1 MKPVDVREQ
10 LVHALR
16 SDLIG
21 PNVDEPRDAAYLT
34 ETLPAPPSNW
44 YLTGFLAPLVS
55 NPELQHLVA
64 QDETAD
70 EGIDSAQDSADDGE
84 AEAPVARRPIFP
96 SSIGLS
102 VLVPAD
108 CHELGLRVTFG
119 LYQPKEVAL
128 GGVEAAGE
136 LTSAKPAE
144 PARDGPGRV
153 HWVRCPYEKSLPVL
167 LTSADRFSI
176 PLSDSGG
183 VEVRVVIRPLPTNM
197 RDLVPPGTRYVTLFL
212 VNGRT
217 PHEKPHQDTGFIFQA
232 GMHVTCSSGFVP
244 RRNPRGTRHEDE
256 LDEQIADLQYRDT
269 YEYGVGHGISVL
281 AKTKTLGS
289 GERPFCDEVCTTCVP
304 SAEVEKV
311 VPGDV
316 SGLTR
321 SMDAL
326 AALADGA
333 ALRKAVGSL
342 VTEYLGWLSTQRAVK
357 LKETLRQD
365 TAKTLLDAATV
376 ACTRI
381 AEGIDVL
388 ASDPVAFA
396 AFVLANRAMAAQ
408 SKQRGKTKPQ
418 WFPFQLAFL
427 LMNVASQ
434 VNPRHEEREAVDLLF
449 FPTGGGK
456 TEAYLGLAA
465 FTLVLRRLRNPSD
478 TSAGMAVLM
487 RYTLR
492 LLTMDQLE
500 RAATLIC
507 ALELERRKD
516 PARLG
521 TRRFSVGLWV
531 GKASTPNRFGTKKDY
546 DETLAINRVNEFNKD
561 PVHSPSPIPLERCP
575 WCGTGF
581 SQHTFKLKPLEAPLQ
596 LRVMCSS
603 PKCEFRWKSD
613 FQDGIPVVAVDD
625 EIYRELPCFLIA
637 TVDKFAALP
646 WIGKTG
652 LLLGRNVTHCN
663 ALGFYGPVGHPPDA
677 TKLPTPL
684 LPPDLIIQDELH
696 LISGPLGTMVGL
708 YEMAIDHLTTRLD
721 GDRAIRPKIVAST
734 ATVRR
739 AQPQI
744 KALFG
749 RDRVDVFPP
758 PGPDRRDS
766 FFSKTVTT
774 SDANARLYLGL
785 AAPGRSQKVLLMRTY
800 MALLTAGQTAYELNR
815 EAADPYMTL
824 VGYFNSL
831 RELGGSRR
839 IVEDEVRARAMRIG
853 SRRRVHES
861 VTLFRE
867 RTIDFECVELTSRE
881 STDKVKE
888 AKARLDQTFA
898 SFAKNRPPVDVA
910 LASNMI
916 SVGLDIQRLGL
927 MVVCGQPKTT
937 AEYIQATS
945 RVGRDDKRPG
955 LVVTLLNVH
964 KPRDRSHY
972 EHFENYHESFYR
984 GVEASSVT
992 PFSPRAVDRGLAA
1005 VVVAL
1010 ARLCDPKL
1018 TKPDAAAEVARAR
1031 QDLGFVGD
1039 VFARRLEAYRTG
1051 VPGDEPLADIQTRL
1065 RHRVESLLDSWEQV
1079 AKNDPAHAG
1088 LAYQEFE
1095 EGQVSKRPLLHM
1107 PLDPGLKACDKHER
1121 RFQANRSLRDVEG
1134 AADVFVVGLKEA
1146 GFVKEG
1152 A

>member
-10 LVHALR
+10 LVYALR
-16 SDLIG
+16 NDLIG

-34 ETLPAPPSNW
+34 ETLPTPPSSW
-44 YLTGFLAPLVS
+44 YLTGFLAPLVT
-55 NPELQHLVA
+55 NPDQQHLVA

-70 EGIDSAQDSADDGE
+70 EIIDSAQDSADDGE

-96 SSIGLS
+96 SSIGIS

-108 CHELGLRVTFG
+108 CQELGLRVTFG
-119 LYQPKEVAL
+119 LYQPKEL
-128 GGVEAAGE
+128 GPAAVETGGE
-136 LTSAKPAE
+136 LKPAE
-144 PARDGPGRV
+144 PARDGPVRV
-153 HWVRCPYEKSLPVL
+153 HWVRSPYEKSLPVVL
-167 LTSADRFSI
+167 NGSERFSI
-176 PLSDSGG
+176 PLPDSGG
-183 VEVRVVIRPLPTNM
+183 VQVRVVVRPLPTNV

-232 GMHVTCSSGFVP
+232 SMQVTCSAGFVP
-244 RRNPRGTRHEDE
+244 RRNPRGTRPEDE

-269 YEYGVGHGISVL
+269 FEYGVGHGISVI
-281 AKTKTLGS
+281 AKTKTLGLP
-289 GERPFCDEVCTTCVP
+289 ERQFCDVVCTTCVP
-304 SAEVEKV
+304 SSEVEKV
-311 VPGDV
+311 LPGDV
-316 SGLTR
+316 SSTLTR

-333 ALRKAVGSL
+333 ALRQAVGSL
-342 VTEYLGWLSTQRAVK
+342 VTEYRGWLTQQRAVT
-357 LKETLRQD
+357 LKEALRQE

-376 ACTRI
+376 ACNRI
-381 AEGIDVL
+381 QEGIDVL

-396 AFVLANRAMAAQ
+396 AFVLTNKAMAAQ
-408 SKQRGKTKPQ
+408 SKQRGKAKPQ

-478 TSAGMAVLM
+478 TSAGLAVLM

-507 ALELERRKD
+507 ALEIERRKD
-516 PARLG
+516 PVRLG
-521 TRRFSVGLWV
+521 ERRFSVGLWV
-531 GKASTPNRFGTKKDY
+531 GKAATPNRFGTKKDF
-546 DETLAINRVNEFNKD
+546 DETLAIHRVNEFNKD

-575 WCGTGF
+575 WCGTVF

-603 PKCEFRWKSD
+603 PKCEFRWKND
-613 FQDGIPVVAVDD
+613 FPDGIPVVAVDD

-652 LLLGRNVTHCN
+652 LLLGCNVTHAN
-663 ALGFYGPVGHPPDA
+663 ALGFYGPIGHPPDA

-708 YEMAIDHLTTRLD
+708 YEMAIDHLTTRFD
-721 GDRAIRPKIVAST
+721 GDKTIRPKIVAST

-774 SDANARLYLGL
+774 RNANARLYLGL

-800 MALLTAGQTAYELNR
+800 MALLTAAQTAYELDR
-815 EAADPYMTL
+815 EAADSYMTL

-853 SRRRVHES
+853 TRRRVNQGA
-861 VTLFRE
+861 TLFRE

-888 AKARLDQTFA
+888 AKARLNQTFA

-945 RVGRDDKRPG
+945 RVGREEKNPG

-984 GVEASSVT
+984 GVEATSVT
-992 PFSPRAVDRGLAA
+992 PFSPRAIDRGLAA

-1010 ARLCDPKL
+1010 ARLADPKL
-1018 TKPDAAAEVARAR
+1018 TKPDAAAEVARVR

-1051 VPGDEPLADIQTRL
+1051 VPGDEPIADIQTRL
-1065 RHRVESLLDSWEQV
+1065 RHRVESLLDSWVQV

-1095 EGQVSKRPLLHM
+1095 EGQVSKRPLLRM
-1107 PLDPGLKACDKHER
+1107 PLDASLKACDKHER

-1134 AADVFVVGLKEA
+1134 AADVFIVGLKEA
-1146 GFVKEG
+1146 GFVTEG